1 MAVSKKGGKDTSGEY
16 IYKKDKEGNVMFNME
31 GKKII
36 DHDLDE
42 IAEEFGKFREE
53 KKINF

>member
-1 MAVSKKGGKDTSGEY
+1 
-16 IYKKDKEGNVMFNME
+16 MFNME